1 MTREEH
7 FKEENIKFIYVIG
20 GCMFVPCKPPSCLLC
35 KHCTDIWWDYS
46 NGPYMTLCD
55 LKEEPQEHCEDF
67 VLGDDEDI
75 HLIHDLKENDSD
87 FLKWLQEVTE

>member
-1 MTREEH
+1 
-7 FKEENIKFIYVIG
+7 
-20 GCMFVPCKPPSCLLC
+20 
-35 KHCTDIWWDYS
+35 
-46 NGPYMTLCD
+46 MTLCD

-67 VLGDDEDI
+67 VLGDDEVI